1 MGEEAREGERGEARS
16 ELVEREGRKYVL
28 IRWNTGKTSAGRLF
42 GRYGPGGR
50 PEFFKLLFGA
60 VAGSLKEQ
68 FGPDG
73 ENTFLRIRD
82 SDGFRESS
90 RELFEGLKRWFF
102 EEAAPR
108 HKLERGD
115 IFMITAELLLDPETG
130 EMTWNKE
137 KTELIY
143 WVRSDRC
150 GQVAGGAPPDCERI
164 KRERDELEKEAAKLR
179 AENERLRRE
188 LEDVK
193 NKLQQ
198 ITSLLK

>member
-1 MGEEAREGERGEARS
+1 MYSMGEEVREEERGEVRS
-16 ELVEREGRKYVL
+16 ELVTREGKKLLL

-60 VAGSLKEQ
+60 VAGSLREQ

-73 ENTFLRIRD
+73 ENIFTRIRD
-82 SDGFRESS
+82 SEKFRDTS
-90 RELFEGLKRWFF
+90 RELFNGLKRWFF
-102 EEAAPR
+102 EEAVPR

-115 IFMITAELLLDPETG
+115 IFMISTELLVDPDTG
-130 EMTWNKE
+130 EVIWNKD

-150 GQVAGGAPPDCERI
+150 GQTAPDCE
-164 KRERDELEKEAAKLR
+164 A
-179 AENERLRRE
+179 LRRE
-188 LEDVK
+188 KEEMSREVERLKAENDRLRKELEEVR

>member
-1 MGEEAREGERGEARS
+1 MGEELREEERGEVRS
-16 ELVEREGRKYVL
+16 ELITKGEKKLVL

-60 VAGSLKEQ
+60 VAGSLREQ

-73 ENTFLRIRD
+73 ENIFNRIRD
-82 SDGFRESS
+82 SEKFKETS
-90 RELFEGLKRWFF
+90 RELFDGLKKWFF
-102 EEAAPR
+102 EEAVPR
-108 HKLERGD
+108 YNLERGD
-115 IFMITAELLLDPETG
+115 IFMISTELVLDPDTGELL
-130 EMTWNKE
+130 WNRD
-137 KTELIY
+137 KTQLIY
-143 WVRSDRC
+143 WIRSDRC
-150 GQVAGGAPPDCERI
+150 GGSDAKLRE
-164 KRERDELEKEAAKLR
+164 ERDRLAKEVELLR

-193 NKLQQ
+193 RKLQQ